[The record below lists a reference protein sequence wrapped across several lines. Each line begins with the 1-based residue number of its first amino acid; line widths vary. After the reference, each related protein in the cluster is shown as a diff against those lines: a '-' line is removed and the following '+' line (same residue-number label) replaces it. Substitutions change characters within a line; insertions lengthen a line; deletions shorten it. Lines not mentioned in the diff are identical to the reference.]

1 MRMPCPTCGKSDCR
15 IHLLKFYPDD
25 AIAAAERRVTLEAMI
40 AEKYGLETDRERAA
54 WHRGRWCGVTDG
66 LIAGALVG
74 FTFSILFFHFV
85 VR

>member
-1 MRMPCPTCGKSDCR
+1 MKMPCPRCGRHDCAIHSLLVQSDV
-15 IHLLKFYPDD
+15 
-25 AIAAAERRVTLEAMI
+25 IAASDRRIAIEAMI
-40 AEKYGLETDRERAA
+40 AERFGLETDRERAA